1 MHDLFDLH
9 GRGALV
15 TGATGGLG
23 IAICEAL
30 AMHGAELIV
39 SDIEASACE
48 DLAGRLRDAG
58 QRARGIAADLSR
70 HEQVDALVAAAG
82 AVDVLVCNAGIQ
94 GPAGPLGALADADID
109 RVLEVN
115 LKSALRLTQALVPGM
130 AARGGGSVILMSS
143 IAGLRGNRAI
153 GLYGLSKAA
162 LAQLA
167 IVELNRLAGRSL
179 LPVAGWFAL
188 ALLRQMRRLKGSAS
202 IEPCLTLVDALGS
215 RWTPDAAWTVDL
227 TGSLA
232 MVARTAESLAP
243 LQRVAVWVERLSEG
257 LVEQARR
264 SDVEAWRAPLAAAAV
279 RCASLPAMQRL
290 AEAMLEQTEPDT
302 GSGHTLATLIEALAN
317 LAPLELVRPLVD
329 KAAKAWPKQPAIQ
342 VEHARLARAGG
353 ATAPQLAGALRSLEA
368 GLVAQERGPGLL
380 LLLGRH
386 ARGAVESRQRVLG
399 FGRILGA
406 RLEHGAHGE
415 DQHDRGQGCHRQHP
429 KASARAVVRLALL
442 NLLEVAHRGV
452 HVLPA
457 FPDPCGSVGGDVGHI
472 NTCAQKNYVSFCVG

>member
-9 GRGALV
+9 GRRALV

-70 HEQVDALVAAAG
+70 HEPVDALVAAAG

-167 IVELNRLAGRSL
+167 RNLAVEWDPHGVRCNAVSPGLIRTPLAEPLLADAAFMQRRLAQTPLRRVGE
-179 LPVAGWFAL
+179 PHEIAGVVV
-188 ALLRQMRRLKGSAS
+188 M
-202 IEPCLTLVDALGS
+202 
-215 RWTPDAAWTVDL
+215 
-227 TGSLA
+227 
-232 MVARTAESLAP
+232 
-243 LQRVAVWVERLSEG
+243 
-257 LVEQARR
+257 
-264 SDVEAWRAPLAAAAV
+264 LAA
-279 RCASLPAMQRL
+279 Q
-290 AEAMLEQTEPDT
+290 
-302 GSGHTLATLIEALAN
+302 
-317 LAPLELVRPLVD
+317 
-329 KAAKAWPKQPAIQ
+329 
-342 VEHARLARAGG
+342 
-353 ATAPQLAGALRSLEA
+353 AGAFIN
-368 GLVAQERGPGLL
+368 GHNLVVDGGTTI
-380 LLLGRH
+380 G
-386 ARGAVESRQRVLG
+386 
-399 FGRILGA
+399 
-406 RLEHGAHGE
+406 
-415 DQHDRGQGCHRQHP
+415 D
-429 KASARAVVRLALL
+429 
-442 NLLEVAHRGV
+442 
-452 HVLPA
+452 
-457 FPDPCGSVGGDVGHI
+457 GS
-472 NTCAQKNYVSFCVG
+472 